1 MMKSKTFRV
10 AVVGAGGLVGRKMV
24 QVLEERNFPVSEL
37 RLFATA
43 KSAGETV
50 CFRGKDYK
58 IEVTDTEAFK
68 DIDIALFSAGGTP
81 SSKLAPI
88 AAKAGCVV
96 IDNSSFWRR
105 HEQVPLVVPEINP
118 EACRNHR
125 GIIANPNCSTIQLV
139 VAMKPIDDRYGIKSA
154 TVSTY
159 QSISGAGKSGLNKLE
174 TEQGGGNL
182 GDKHKIYRN
191 AIFHSV
197 DPEYTDMTNE
207 EVKMIFETRKIL
219 NRPDIKV
226 AVTCVRLP
234 IIGGHSESVNLELAK
249 EFEIADIRKALEDFG
264 VIVMDDLQ
272 QEVYPTAAIANDTD
286 PVYVGRLR
294 RDETR
299 DNGLAMWVVSDN
311 VRKGAATNAVQIAE
325 IVARENLLE
334 YEKYE
339 F

>member
-1 MMKSKTFRV
+1 MTKSKTFRV

-37 RLFATA
+37 RLFATE
-43 KSAGETV
+43 KSAGEIV
-50 CFRGKDYK
+50 NFRGKEYK

-118 EACRNHR
+118 EACRIHK

-159 QSISGAGKSGLNKLE
+159 QSISGAGKI
-174 TEQGGGNL
+174 GNQQV
-182 GDKHKIYRN
+182 RN
-191 AIFHSV
+191 R
-197 DPEYTDMTNE
+197 TM
-207 EVKMIFETRKIL
+207 R
-219 NRPDIKV
+219 R
-226 AVTCVRLP
+226 
-234 IIGGHSESVNLELAK
+234 
-249 EFEIADIRKALEDFG
+249 
-264 VIVMDDLQ
+264 Q
-272 QEVYPTAAIANDTD
+272 
-286 PVYVGRLR
+286 LR
-294 RDETR
+294 R
-299 DNGLAMWVVSDN
+299 
-311 VRKGAATNAVQIAE
+311 
-325 IVARENLLE
+325 
-334 YEKYE
+334 
-339 F
+339 